1 MHKKIIAR
9 ISNEIGNQLFMY
21 ASSYAIAKKKNR
33 ILYIDNETAFSTSK
47 NISFYGLNNFNIT
60 SKIADRDYKFLGFIG
75 YLKRKILKKID
86 FLKNKK
92 AFYIEKKDK
101 SKITRYSN
109 EIYNLDFSDNLFL
122 EGYFETEKYFND
134 IKDEI
139 LSEFSFKDTNKYLK
153 SIFYPKLI
161 QKNSVSICLRQN
173 RFLEGK
179 NKEKNSNNHFKSEK
193 FNLEQITYIN
203 KAIDFLNSKLNSP
216 NFFLWSNNTKN
227 IDKSQFNAKI
237 EIIDHENNFLRNIDR
252 RALDLFLI
260 SQCNHHIVIPSSFN
274 WWGAWLSKK
283 KDKIICRPA
292 DSFFSN
298 FKVNNLDFWPKNW
311 IEINSNG

>member
-1 MHKKIIAR
+1 MHKKIITR

-33 ILYIDNETAFSTSK
+33 ILYIDNETAFSTNK

-86 FLKNKK
+86 ILKNKK
-92 AFYIEKKDK
+92 ALYIEKKDK

-109 EIYNLDFSDNLFL
+109 EIYNLNFSDNLFL

-161 QKNSVSICLRQN
+161 KKNSVSICLRQN

-179 NKEKNSNNHFKSEK
+179 NKKKNSENYLKSET

-203 KAIDFLNSKLNSP
+203 KAIDFLNSKLSSP

-311 IEINSNG
+311 IEINSNQ

>member
-122 EGYFETEKYFND
+122 EGYFETEKYF
-134 IKDEI
+134 K
-139 LSEFSFKDTNKYLK
+139 
-153 SIFYPKLI
+153 
-161 QKNSVSICLRQN
+161 
-173 RFLEGK
+173 
-179 NKEKNSNNHFKSEK
+179 
-193 FNLEQITYIN
+193 
-203 KAIDFLNSKLNSP
+203 
-216 NFFLWSNNTKN
+216 
-227 IDKSQFNAKI
+227 
-237 EIIDHENNFLRNIDR
+237 
-252 RALDLFLI
+252 
-260 SQCNHHIVIPSSFN
+260 
-274 WWGAWLSKK
+274 
-283 KDKIICRPA
+283 
-292 DSFFSN
+292 
-298 FKVNNLDFWPKNW
+298 
-311 IEINSNG
+311 

>member
-1 MHKKIIAR
+1 MHKKIITR

-21 ASSYAIAKKKNR
+21 ASTYAIAKKINR
-33 ILYIDNETAFSTSK
+33 ILYIDNESAFKTSK
-47 NISFYGLNNFNIT
+47 NISKYGLDNFNIT
-60 SKIADRDYKFLGFIG
+60 SKIATNDYKFLGISG

-86 FLKNKK
+86 LLKNKK
-92 AFYIEKKDK
+92 VFYIEKKDK
-101 SKITRYSN
+101 SKITQYDS
-109 EIYNLDFSDNLFL
+109 ELYNLDFANNLFI
-122 EGYFETEKYFND
+122 EGHFESEKYFND

-139 LSEFSFKDTNKYLK
+139 LDEFSFKDSDDYSK
-153 SIFYPKLI
+153 SIFYSKLI

-179 NKEKNSNNHFKSEK
+179 NKEKNTDNYFKSEN

-203 KAIDFLNSKLNSP
+203 KAIDYLNSKLVSP

-237 EIIDHENNFLRNIDR
+237 EIIEHDNDFLKNIDK

-260 SQCNHHIVIPSSFN
+260 SKCNHHIVIPSSFN

-283 KDKIICRPA
+283 TNKIICRPA

-311 IEINSNG
+311 IEIHSKK